1 MRERQIID
9 SAAAK
14 RRIARSAHPQL
25 YRIIFGL
32 DAWLSRWALVTEYSS
47 DPRCIFRIHVGQLDQ
62 DVALSDGTVARG
74 GDRVVDLHLWNE
86 HVPLM
91 PKHGATIAWLRQ
103 MCFCMEVSLRELEK
117 HLMVRPLLDNVSIL
131 RANFIFAVSEQSI
144 QMVRLSQRYGF
155 EPISAP
161 PPLSMLQRAY
171 QLGENVLISLMARAS
186 SAQSLERGTLRRDRT
201 QVFLPRRL
209 LARRYR
215 ESDRSP

>member
-1 MRERQIID
+1 SIGPGRRPFGRNGCTRRRPCRRSPPVERTR
-9 SAAAK
+9 AAHA
-14 RRIARSAHPQL
+14 
-25 YRIIFGL
+25 
-32 DAWLSRWALVTEYSS
+32 
-47 DPRCIFRIHVGQLDQ
+47 
-62 DVALSDGTVARG
+62 
-74 GDRVVDLHLWNE
+74 
-86 HVPLM
+86 
-91 PKHGATIAWLRQ
+91 KHGATIAWLRQ

-215 ESDRSP
+215 ES